1 MSGVG
6 CRSCGASRIE
16 TVLDLGQIPLVNSL
30 PAQNE
35 LGRPDPRYP
44 LVLAF
49 CPACALVQITHT
61 VPPKELFRDYLYF
74 SSYSDTM
81 LAHARTLVDRIVAE
95 RNLGA
100 KHLALE
106 IASNDGYL
114 LCNYQ
119 RLGVPV
125 LGVEP
130 ARNIARV
137 AEAKGIPTLAEF
149 FGREF
154 GQQLAREGRRADVI
168 HAHNVF
174 AHVPDVNGFVAGMAA
189 VLATGGV
196 AVIEAPYVRDMIERI
211 EFDTIYH
218 EHLFYFSAT
227 AVQPLFQRHGLE
239 LVDVEHVAIHGGSL
253 RLWVAHTGAA
263 VKPSVAA
270 LLAEERALGMNRRDY
285 YRDFATRASNLREE
299 LRGQLRGL
307 KSRGLSIAGYGA
319 AAKGAVLLN
328 FASIGTELIDFV
340 ADRSPHKQGRYVPGV
355 HIPVLSPAA
364 LLEKQPDY
372 VLLLV
377 WNFEDEIRT
386 QQAEYLRRGGR
397 LIVPVPK
404 VRID

>member
-1 MSGVG
+1 VSGVA
-6 CRSCGASRIE
+6 CRSCGASNIE

-30 PAQNE
+30 PSE
-35 LGRPDPRYP
+35 DDLKRPDPRYP

-61 VPPKELFRDYLYF
+61 VPPEELFRDYLYF

-81 LAHARTLVDRIVAE
+81 LAHARALVDRIVAE

-100 KHLALE
+100 NHLAVE

-125 LGVEP
+125 LGIEP
-130 ARNIARV
+130 ARNIAKV

-149 FGREF
+149 FGREL
-154 GQQLAREGRRADVI
+154 GTQLAREGRRADVI

-189 VLATGGV
+189 VLAPGGV
-196 AVIEAPYVRDMIERI
+196 AVIEAPYVRDMIERL

-239 LVDVEHVAIHGGSL
+239 LVDVERVAIHGGSL
-253 RLWVAHTGAA
+253 RMWVAHTGAKA
-263 VKPSVAA
+263 KPSVAE
-270 LLAEERALGMNRRDY
+270 LLAEERALGMDRRDY
-285 YRDFATRASNLREE
+285 YRDFAARAGQLRED
-299 LRGQLRGL
+299 LREKLRGL
-307 KSRGLSIAGYGA
+307 KNRGLRIAGYGA

-328 FASIGTELIDFV
+328 FAGVGPELIDFV

-355 HIPVLSPAA
+355 RIPVRAPSA
-364 LLEKQPDY
+364 LLDAQPDY
-372 VLLLV
+372 LLLLA
-377 WNFEDEIRT
+377 WNFEDEIRA

-397 LIVPVPK
+397 FIVPVPQ